1 MKVAIIPARG
11 GSVRVPRKNIK
22 VFHGKP
28 MLTYPV
34 RAAQESKLFDLIVVS
49 TDDADIA
56 HVAYMCGATVM
67 PRAEDDGTT
76 GTQEVAANVLD
87 DLNVRA
93 DLACVIY
100 PCTPLL
106 NAHSLTAG
114 LQRLLMPDA
123 KSFAYSVGPDG
134 QDAGAFYWGWALA
147 FRNRTPL
154 EGNSAQVVLPHE
166 MVCDIN
172 TPEDWARA
180 EQMYDR
186 RVALI
191 QQAIFN

>member
-28 MLTYPV
+28 MLAYPI
-34 RAAQESKLFDLIVVS
+34 RAAQESGLFDLIVVS

-56 HVAYMCGATVM
+56 NVAYLCGATVL
-67 PRAEDDGTT
+67 PRAKDDGTT
-76 GTQEVAANVLD
+76 GTQEVAAKALD
-87 DLNVRA
+87 TLNIRA

-106 NAHSLTAG
+106 DAASLALG

-123 KSFAYSVGPDG
+123 KSYAYSVGPDG
-134 QDAGAFYWGWALA
+134 KDAGAFYWGWALA
-147 FRNRTPL
+147 FRARTPL
-154 EGNSAQVVLPHE
+154 QGNAAQVVLPTE
-166 MVCDIN
+166 LVCDIN

-186 RVALI
+186 RAALI